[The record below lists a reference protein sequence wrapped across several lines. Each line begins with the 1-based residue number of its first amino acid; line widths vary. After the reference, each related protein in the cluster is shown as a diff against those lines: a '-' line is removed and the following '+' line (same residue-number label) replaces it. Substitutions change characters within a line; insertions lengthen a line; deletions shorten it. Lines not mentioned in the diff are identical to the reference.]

1 MKTAPRRVMLLTTPT
16 SYRTAAFLH
25 AAQRLGIETL
35 VIEDTPSP
43 LREIL
48 PLRFTADFRDT
59 AGATEQIAEI
69 ARQYG
74 VRAVIPVDDSGTVLA
89 ALIAQR
95 LRFPSNDPDA
105 ALAAQDKWIM
115 RQRLAAA
122 GVPAPRAQAFP
133 ALADMASLARSM
145 SYPCVVKPTR
155 LSGSRGVIRADDPL
169 SFVRAV
175 DRIRSILA
183 SDGIDL
189 RTAQLLAEPFVPG
202 FEVAVEGLLTDGEF
216 QLLALFDKP
225 DPLDGPFFEETI
237 YVTPS
242 RLPPTVQDEI
252 VAVTAKAARAL
263 GLGTGPVHA
272 ELRVNEAGP
281 WVIELAGRSIGG
293 LCSRIL
299 EFGTGLSLEELI
311 LAHAVGE
318 QLAGLER
325 RPDAVGVMMIPIP
338 RAGILKDVEGIEEA
352 SSMPGITG
360 IEITVKRNYR
370 IVPLPEGA
378 SYLGFIFARG
388 SDPTEVETA
397 LRLAHARLRIRLAPE
412 LPVLR
417 VFTT

>member
-1 MKTAPRRVMLLTTPT
+1 METAPRRVMLLTTPT
-16 SYRTAAFLH
+16 SYRTAAFLQ

-35 VIEDTPSP
+35 VVEDTPAP
-43 LREIL
+43 LQQFL

-59 AGATEQIAEI
+59 ARATERIAEI

-95 LRFPSNDPDA
+95 LGLPSNDPDA
-105 ALAAQDKWIM
+105 ALAARDKWIM

-122 GVPAPRAQAFP
+122 GVPSPRAQAFP
-133 ALADMASLARSM
+133 ALADMTSLARSM
-145 SYPCVVKPTR
+145 SFPCVVKPTR
-155 LSGSRGVIRADDPL
+155 LSGSRGVIRADDPV

-175 DRIRSILA
+175 ERIRSILT

-189 RTAQLLAEPFVPG
+189 RTAELVAEPFVPG
-202 FEVAVEGLLTDGEF
+202 FEVAVEGLLTDGAF
-216 QLLALFDKP
+216 RLLALFDKP

-242 RLPPTVQDEI
+242 RLPPAVQDEI
-252 VAVTAKAARAL
+252 VAATAKAARAL
-263 GLGTGPVHA
+263 GLRTGPVHA

-299 EFGTGLSLEELI
+299 EFDTGLSLEELI

-352 SSMPGITG
+352 SSVPGITG
-360 IEITVKRNYR
+360 IEITVKRNHR

-397 LRLAHARLRIRLAPE
+397 LRFAHARLRIRISPE
-412 LPVLR
+412 LPVLG
-417 VFTT
+417 VYNT

>member
-1 MKTAPRRVMLLTTPT
+1 MGIAPRRVMLLTTPT
-16 SYRTAAFLH
+16 SYRTAAFLD

-43 LREIL
+43 LQQFL

-59 AGATEQIAEI
+59 ARATEQIAEI

-74 VRAVIPVDDSGTVLA
+74 VRAVLPVDDAGTVLA

-95 LRFPSNDPDA
+95 LGLPSNDPEA
-105 ALAAQDKWIM
+105 ALAARDKWIM
-115 RQRLAAA
+115 RQRFAAM

-133 ALADMASLARSM
+133 ALADLTSLARSM

-175 DRIRSILA
+175 ERIRSILT

-202 FEVAVEGLLTDGEF
+202 FEVAVEGLLTDGAF
-216 QLLALFDKP
+216 RLLALFDKP

-242 RLPPTVQDEI
+242 RLPPAVQEQ
-252 VAVTAKAARAL
+252 VVETTARAARAL
-263 GLGTGPVHA
+263 GLRTGPVHA
-272 ELRVNEAGP
+272 ELRVNDAGP
-281 WVIELAGRSIGG
+281 WVIEVAGRSIGG

-318 QLAGLER
+318 QLPELER

-338 RAGILKDVEGIEEA
+338 RPGILKDVEGIEEA
-352 SSMPGITG
+352 SSVPGITG
-360 IEITVKRNYR
+360 IEITVKRNHR

-388 SDPTEVETA
+388 SDPIEVETA
-397 LRLAHARLRIRLAPE
+397 LRLAHARLRLRIAPE
-412 LPVLR
+412 LPVLG
-417 VFTT
+417 VSAT

>member
-1 MKTAPRRVMLLTTPT
+1 METAPRRVMLLTTPT

-43 LREIL
+43 LRELL

-95 LRFPSNDPDA
+95 LGLPSNDPDA
-105 ALAAQDKWIM
+105 ALAARDKWIM

-133 ALADMASLARSM
+133 ALAETASLARSM

-202 FEVAVEGLLTDGEF
+202 FEVAVEGLLTDREF
-216 QLLALFDKP
+216 QLLALLDKP

-263 GLGTGPVHA
+263 GLRTGPVHA

-352 SSMPGITG
+352 SSVPGITG
-360 IEITVKRNYR
+360 IEITVKRNHR

-388 SDPTEVETA
+388 SDPTEVETS

-412 LPVLR
+412 LPVLG

>member
-1 MKTAPRRVMLLTTPT
+1 METAPRRVMLLTTPT

-43 LREIL
+43 LRELL

-95 LRFPSNDPDA
+95 LGLSSNDPDA
-105 ALAAQDKWIM
+105 ALAARDKWIM

-263 GLGTGPVHA
+263 GLWTGPVHA

-311 LAHAVGE
+311 LAHAGGE

-352 SSMPGITG
+352 SSVPGITG
-360 IEITVKRNYR
+360 IEITVKRNHR

-412 LPVLR
+412 LPVLG